1 MVYLIMICHA
11 IIPLFEKITFYL
23 NVISTTLILYEI
35 PADCYTGIISS
46 LIVSVPLGWKSEIS
60 SNLFLGH
67 EFKNCDLLL

>member
-35 PADCYTGIISS
+35 PADYYTGIISS